1 MDSALSIHY
10 SFSVSRKLTQIHSAS
25 NWMTI
30 FKDYSRDWKSRPP
43 AWFNYMLCS
52 HPKMVLGH
60 KCPETVVGEGG
71 GWGRKAPLLFAGH
84 LALHTCSCKRKKKTK
99 IHLNSWDQS
108 SWKSLFSFSQKRQVP
123 GPLVSRGGGGGSVI
137 VFFPLGLHIF
147 CLVEYKFK
155 SHRTELILPEL
166 NFSLK
171 HVSELLCL
179 KATHGTLC
187 LLCSGI

>member
-30 FKDYSRDWKSRPP
+30 FKDYSADWKSRPP

-60 KCPETVVGEGG
+60 KCPETVVGEGA
-71 GWGRKAPLLFAGH
+71 GWGRKAPLLFTGH
-84 LALHTCSCKRKKKTK
+84 LALHTCSCKRKKKLKSIWT
-99 IHLNSWDQS
+99 LETNQAGNLS
-108 SWKSLFSFSQKRQVP
+108 SPSARSARCQALLFP
-123 GPLVSRGGGGGSVI
+123 GAGGEVSVI

-155 SHRTELILPEL
+155 SHRTEL

-179 KATHGTLC
+179 KGMHGTLC